1 MQRNLLLITEFIQI
15 NFKSKIHIINK
26 QYEVSLKQIVSNI
39 IENAFLPRVGPEKI
53 MEFSTGGGGHLSLKK
68 ITRRTTGAR
77 GNKFELFQSIF

>member
-39 IENAFLPRVGPEKI
+39 IENAFLPKI
-53 MEFSTGGGGHLSLKK
+53 MEFSTGGGAFVIKK
-68 ITRRTTGAR
+68 NYEAYYRSAR
-77 GNKFELFQSIF
+77 EQV